1 MNIKV
6 MKTFCDAVDTGS
18 FSRAAQLSGV
28 TQSAVSQQ
36 LAGLER
42 ELSVVLLNRGG
53 GLVVPTEAGKAF
65 YEGAQEMLRRWER
78 VIWQIR
84 STSDQIRGVVR
95 VGTIYSVG
103 FDVLYPYIRRFLR
116 DYPEV
121 NLQVEYSRWS
131 RINAAV
137 IAGEMDIGVVAYP
150 RKRRSLEV
158 IPFTDQELGM
168 VCAPGHRLARR
179 ARIRPADLKGEKFV
193 AFEANIPTRT
203 HIDRVLRRHRVR
215 VDVAME
221 FDNIET
227 LKRAVEVDAGVSILP
242 LDNVAR
248 EVDVGLL
255 AFVRFRAPD
264 GWVRHIGIIRR
275 VGKQASPGEQA
286 FLEQL
291 GVRPKNVK

>member
-6 MKTFCDAVDTGS
+6 LKTFCDAVDTGS
-18 FSRAAQLSGV
+18 FSRAAEIAGV

-42 ELSVVLLNRGG
+42 ELSVVLLNRGA
-53 GLVVPTEAGKAF
+53 GLVVCTGAGKAF
-65 YEGAQEMLRRWER
+65 YDGAREILRRWEQM
-78 VIWQIR
+78 IGQIR
-84 STSDQIRGVVR
+84 SASDEIRGTVR

-103 FDVLYPYIRRFLR
+103 FGVLYPYIRRFLR

-121 NLQVEYSRWS
+121 NLQVEYARWS

-137 IAGEMDIGVVAYP
+137 IAGEMDMGIVAYP
-150 RKRRSLEV
+150 QKRRSLEV
-158 IPFTDQELGM
+158 IPFADQELGV

-179 ARIRPADLKGEKFV
+179 GRISPRDLKGEKFV

-203 HIDRVLRRHRVR
+203 HIDRALKRHRVR

-227 LKRAVEVDAGVSILP
+227 LKRAVEVDAGLSILP
-242 LDNVAR
+242 KDNVAR
-248 EVDVGLL
+248 EVDAGLL
-255 AFVRFRAPD
+255 AYIRFRD
-264 GWVRHIGIIRR
+264 TGGWVRHIGIVRR
-275 VGKQASPGEQA
+275 VGRQPSAAERV

-291 GVRPKNVK
+291 A